1 MACPAITMG
10 CWHPSPGSHPVAMSP
25 LRAVSLALILLTGL
39 ATPAFAEGGSR
50 RQAETLQA
58 EAAFARSAQ
67 IWQQIVSSPEATPQE
82 RALALVR
89 LVICLRADGDDGKAD
104 ALTASLRAINDQA
117 LVQGDWTLPRSLLV
131 LAQIEM
137 LRDRRDLAE
146 PLLELG
152 GKLSLAAL
160 GADHPLSREFIW
172 ALLALAI
179 DDQRAAEPEAD
190 EPGGPAAGP
199 SAAELQARR
208 RAAIPF
214 FARAALVQDSSELSP

>member
-1 MACPAITMG
+1 
-10 CWHPSPGSHPVAMSP
+10 MSP

-89 LVICLRADGDDGKAD
+89 LETDAAELVVLAGDAQ
-104 ALTASLRAINDQA
+104 TVHSLRAINDLA

-208 RAAIPF
+208 GAAIPF

>member
-1 MACPAITMG
+1 M
-10 CWHPSPGSHPVAMSP
+10 
-25 LRAVSLALILLTGL
+25 RAVSLALVLLTGL

-50 RQAETLQA
+50 RQAEALQA
-58 EAAFARSAQ
+58 EAAFARSAL
-67 IWQQIVSSPEATPQE
+67 IWQQIVASPDATPQE

-89 LVICLRADGDDGKAD
+89 LVICLRADGNDGQAD
-104 ALTASLRAINDQA
+104 ALTASLRAIDDQA
-117 LVQGDWTLPRSLLV
+117 LVPGDWALPRSLLV

-146 PLLELG
+146 PLLERG
-152 GKLSLAAL
+152 GKLSLSAL
-160 GADHPLSREFIW
+160 GADHPLTRAFSW

-179 DDQRAAEPEAD
+179 DDQRAAEPGSED
-190 EPGGPAAGP
+190 PGGPAAGP